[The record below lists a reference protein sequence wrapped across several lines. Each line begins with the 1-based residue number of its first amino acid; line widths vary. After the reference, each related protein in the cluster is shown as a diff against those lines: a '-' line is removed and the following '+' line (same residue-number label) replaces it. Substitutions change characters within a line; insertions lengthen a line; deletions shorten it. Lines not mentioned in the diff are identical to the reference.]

1 MLSFFFINQSNSQL
15 RLIKALTIP
24 PIHYDFALHFT
35 QKSSDKVRQ
44 IAEEWKKITSKEKAH
59 WNEMARQDKIR
70 YDEQRKTYT
79 GWAIPRR
86 RAKKHP
92 LAPKRPMSAF
102 LRFSQT
108 RRSIVK
114 MQNPDMSNTDVSR
127 LLGEMWHNAPDS
139 ERNPYIEEEIKE
151 RNVYKVDVAKWKA
164 EQSTDRQTKNSPDSV
179 VAENFKPQ
187 STVSSA
193 NYIGYP
199 NASIRPQYDF
209 SPEYSEDGWEPYV
222 YYPAHQQTSEAYQKS
237 ERYEPYNA
245 ENMIDRSTYMT
256 NCHASYPAVGRN
268 DDCVGESH
276 T

>member
-1 MLSFFFINQSNSQL
+1 M
-15 RLIKALTIP
+15 
-24 PIHYDFALHFT
+24 HFT

-44 IAEEWKKITSKEKAH
+44 IAEEWKKITSKERAH
-59 WNEMARQDKIR
+59 WNEMARQDRIR

-139 ERNPYIEEEIKE
+139 ERIPYIEDEIKE
-151 RNVYKVDVAKWKA
+151 RKVYKADVAKWKA
-164 EQSTDRQTKNSPDSV
+164 EQSTERQAKNSPDSV
-179 VAENFKPQ
+179 VSLNVNPQ
-187 STVSSA
+187 STGGTA
-193 NYIGYP
+193 NNIGYP
-199 NASIRPQYDF
+199 HATINPQYDF
-209 SPEYSEDGWEPYV
+209 TKEYPVDGWEPYV
-222 YYPAHQQTSEAYQKS
+222 YYPAHQQTSGTYQKN
-237 ERYEPYNA
+237 EGYEPYNA
-245 ENMIDRSTYMT
+245 EIAIDRSSYPT
-256 NCHASYPAVGRN
+256 NCHTSFPAVVRH
-268 DDCVGESH
+268 DACLGESR